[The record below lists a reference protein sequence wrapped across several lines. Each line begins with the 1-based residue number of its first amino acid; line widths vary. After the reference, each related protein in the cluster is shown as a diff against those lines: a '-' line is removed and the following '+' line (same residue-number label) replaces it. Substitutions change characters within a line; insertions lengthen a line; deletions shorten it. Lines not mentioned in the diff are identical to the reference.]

1 MIWWGPLIPQSWLSG
16 KGMPKQ
22 DEDVSF
28 TIYNYKSF
36 CTSVI
41 VGGWVIVIVVVA
53 VVLVIVVVVVVMFER
68 LVMLPQP
75 YIHHASPRFCR
86 LLWPPVFWIPQV
98 SMTTTLTSPKALY
111 GRILQVWRKLPI
123 REETGRHHR
132 WIWKMWKQSYS
143 DSITIYI
150 EYSACLSLGLQNGW
164 PCPSWK

>member
-28 TIYNYKSF
+28 TIYRSF

-68 LVMLPQP
+68 LLMLPQP

-132 WIWKMWKQSYS
+132 WVFQDVKAKLFWLYY
-143 DSITIYI
+143 YI
-150 EYSACLSLGLQNGW
+150 HWVFS
-164 PCPSWK
+164 